1 MGSTSIA
8 SSDREHMTRERLT
21 KADEGK
27 RVLNTDGTEVGRL
40 VAVEDDRA
48 YVDPDPSVTDTIKAK
63 LGWGDVD
70 ADAHPLDEGSI
81 AEITDDE
88 IYLRGTL

>member
-1 MGSTSIA
+1 
-8 SSDREHMTRERLT
+8 MTRETIT

-27 RVLNTDGTEVGRL
+27 RVLNTDGTEVGRI
-40 VAVEDDRA
+40 VEVRDGRG
-48 YVDPDPSVTDTIKAK
+48 YVDPNPSLTDTIKAK
-63 LGWGDVD
+63 LGWGEVS

-81 AEITDDE
+81 KEITDDA